1 MQREILPLLT
11 TLFPHI
17 QLIVTTHSPFV
28 LNSLNNAVAYDLL
41 RHEVISDLTD
51 YSYDA
56 LAEGY
61 FGVELASIPSWP
73 N

>member
-1 MQREILPLLT
+1 M
-11 TLFPHI
+11 
-17 QLIVTTHSPFV
+17 
-28 LNSLNNAVAYDLL
+28 NNAVAYDLL

-61 FGVELASIPSWP
+61 FGVELASGKLLESVARFEELSQKSSLSLLEKDELKI
-73 N
+73 